1 MSKTLKAIAVFAITP
16 LFLAACTP
24 TSTDTLPATDPI
36 PATNETPQT
45 VEDSSDQVEAHED
58 KQETVQ
64 YIPYTQEMYDTLLT
78 SEPFALFFHAEWCPT
93 CRGME
98 EAILDEMDT
107 FPKGTKIL
115 KVNYDTETELKAT
128 YGITTQSIVVIVDA
142 EGNAAETLAA
152 PSNADII
159 AALEAVM

>member
-1 MSKTLKAIAVFAITP
+1 MGKTLKSIAVFAITP

-24 TSTDTLPATDPI
+24 T
-36 PATNETPQT
+36 ATNDTPQ
-45 VEDSSDQVEAHED
+45 VVKDPAAQVEVQED
-58 KQETVQ
+58 RQETVQ
-64 YIPYTQEMYDTLLT
+64 YIPYSQEMYDTLLA
-78 SEPFALFFHAEWCPT
+78 SEPFVLFFHAEWCPT

-98 EAILDEMDT
+98 EAILDGMDA

-115 KVNYDTETELKAT
+115 KVDYDNETELKAT
-128 YGITTQSIVVIVDA
+128 YGITTQSIIVIVDA

>member
-1 MSKTLKAIAVFAITP
+1 
-16 LFLAACTP
+16 
-24 TSTDTLPATDPI
+24 
-36 PATNETPQT
+36 
-45 VEDSSDQVEAHED
+45 
-58 KQETVQ
+58 
-64 YIPYTQEMYDTLLT
+64 
-78 SEPFALFFHAEWCPT
+78 
-93 CRGME
+93 
-98 EAILDEMDT
+98 MDT